1 MAFAV
6 RPMNAFRI
14 EGKPSAKSRLCT
26 MNQRHFAF
34 WPKRRPR
41 EFPIPVTNVANN
53 LTVSAARFPHEP
65 AIVYY
70 DSPLTYARLS
80 DEVERLA
87 GYLQH
92 RAGVRKGDRVI
103 LFAQNSPQFVIA
115 YYAIMR
121 ADAVVVPLNPMNV
134 ASELA
139 LYVEDSGATVAIAG
153 QELAERLRPAF
164 ASGLAHVVVA
174 AYSDYV
180 ERETKLSLP
189 PAVAAPRA
197 PVAEA
202 GFVAWADA
210 LAANE
215 RPGPMTAGNDDIA
228 LLPYTSGT
236 TGRPKGCVH
245 THRSVQTTTLSVPIW
260 GGVSSPGGRILST
273 LPYFQVTGMTCD
285 MNSAIYTGSTLVML
299 TRWEAQTTLALIE
312 RYQCTT
318 MTAISTMVVDLLA
331 QPDFRPERIASLG
344 HLGGGGAPLPAA
356 VGEQLKGRLGL
367 DYMEGYG
374 LTETISMTHANP
386 PDRTKLQ
393 CLGIPTFGVD
403 SRVIDPD
410 SGRELAPG
418 ETGEIVISGAQV
430 MREYW
435 RRPEETA
442 EAFLEL
448 DGKRFFRTG
457 DLGYMDE
464 EGYFFMV
471 DRLKRMINAAGFK
484 VWPAEVET
492 KLFAHPAVK
501 EACVIAS
508 LDPRKGELVK
518 ALVVRRESADA
529 SGEDIIAWAR
539 GEMASYKVPAV
550 VEFVDALPRSGTG
563 KVQWRELQE
572 RENRRLQLA

>member
-1 MAFAV
+1 
-6 RPMNAFRI
+6 MN
-14 EGKPSAKSRLCT
+14 E
-26 MNQRHFAF
+26 RHFAF
-34 WPKRRPR
+34 WPKKRPR
-41 EFPIPVTNVANN
+41 SFPIPVTSVALN
-53 LTVSAARFPHEP
+53 LQTSAQRFPDEP

-70 DSPLTYARLS
+70 DTPISYARLWS
-80 DEVERLA
+80 EVERLA
-87 GYLQH
+87 GYLE
-92 RAGVRKGDRVI
+92 RACGVVAGDRVI
-103 LFAQNSPQFVIA
+103 LLMQNSPQFVIA

-121 ADAVVVPLNPMNV
+121 ANAVVVPLNPMNV
-134 ASELA
+134 ADELK
-139 LYVEDSGATVAIAG
+139 LYVEDSGAKVAIAG
-153 QELAERLRPAF
+153 QELAERLRPSF
-164 ASGLAHVVVA
+164 ALGLGHVVVA
-174 AYSDYV
+174 AYSDYI
-180 ERETKLSLP
+180 ERETKLNLP
-189 PAVAAPRA
+189 PAVAATRM
-197 PVAEA
+197 PVSGD
-202 GFVAWADA
+202 GFVTWHDA
-210 LAANE
+210 LAAGFA
-215 RPGPMTAGNDDIA
+215 PGPVTTGGDDIA

-260 GGVSSPGGRILST
+260 GGVAAPGGRILST
-273 LPYFQVTGMTCD
+273 LPYFHVTGMTCD
-285 MNSAIYTGSTLVML
+285 MNSAIFTGSTLIML
-299 TRWEAQTTLALIE
+299 TRWEAPTTLALIE
-312 RYQCTT
+312 RYECTA

-331 QPDFRPERIASLG
+331 QPDFRTERIASLR

-356 VGEQLKGRLGL
+356 VGEQLRGRLGL

-410 SGRELAPG
+410 SGREVRAG
-418 ETGEIVISGAQV
+418 ETGEIVISGSQV

-435 RRPEETA
+435 RQPEATA
-442 EAFLEL
+442 EAFLDI

-457 DLGYMDE
+457 DLGYIDD

-501 EACVIAS
+501 EACVIGS
-508 LDPRKGELVK
+508 LDPRKGETVK
-518 ALVVRRESADA
+518 ALVVRREGTDA
-529 SGEDIIAWAR
+529 TGDQIIAWAR
-539 GEMASYKVPAV
+539 GEMANYKVPSV
-550 VEFVDALPRSGTG
+550 IEFVDALPRSGTG

-572 RENRRLQLA
+572 QENRRLQLA